1 MLISWNYPRRSQP
14 YFVSCSHLPRPPSP
28 PPTYLYQWYKY
39 STQWYK
45 YSTQWYKYLYQWYK
59 YICPMRAPPY
69 LPHPFVVQIYLVPP
83 YPALSPPTSSWYKN
97 ICTRGTKIFVPV
109 VQISRA
115 WRVVFV
121 GATKNIFTSPLPPD
135 NQGNGPEQ
143 QKAQGHRGSVFCH
156 ARGQPA
162 KTPDDLP
169 HIAVTSRRPCSVAC
183 P

>member
-1 MLISWNYPRRSQP
+1 MAPTHLGLCQRPVIKIMLISWNYPRRSQP

-109 VQISRA
+109 VQISRYLFSA
-115 WRVVFV
+115 GERNKLV
-121 GATKNIFTSPLPPD
+121 PLFRLERGT
-135 NQGNGPEQ
+135 QLA
-143 QKAQGHRGSVFCH
+143 QK
-156 ARGQPA
+156 
-162 KTPDDLP
+162 K
-169 HIAVTSRRPCSVAC
+169 
-183 P
+183 